1 MTLPVADTATNDLPD
16 VNVWLALSVPEH
28 VHHGTALA
36 WWQRGTGPTCHFNRV
51 TMLGLMRLLAQP
63 RVMGAGAL
71 DPAAALAVWQRW
83 IALPEVALHPEPAGL
98 DATLASLARRDL
110 PPRLLTDAYLAAFA
124 MRAGLR
130 LVSFDADFARFQGLH
145 WLRLQ
150 PRTTETPPSGLS
162 PST

>member
-1 MTLPVADTATNDLPD
+1 MTPPAGGATEDLPD

-28 VHHGTALA
+28 VHHRSALT
-36 WWQRGTGPTCHFNRV
+36 WWQQKAGPRCHFNRV
-51 TMLGLMRLLAQP
+51 TMLGLVRLLAQP

-71 DPAAALAVWQRW
+71 GASAALTVWQRW

-98 DATLASLARRDL
+98 DGALASLVPTDL

-130 LVSFDADFARFQGLH
+130 LVSFDADFARFTGLD
-145 WLRLQ
+145 WLQLQ
-150 PRTTETPPSGLS
+150 SGAA
-162 PST
+162 

>member
-1 MTLPVADTATNDLPD
+1 MTPPVGAASENLPD

-28 VHHGTALA
+28 VHHRAALT
-36 WWQRGTGPTCHFNRV
+36 WWQRKAGPRCHFNRV
-51 TMLGLMRLLAQP
+51 TMLGLVRLLAQP

-71 DPAAALAVWQRW
+71 GASAALAVWRRW

-98 DATLASLARRDL
+98 DAALASMVQTDL

-130 LVSFDADFARFQGLH
+130 LVSFDADFARFAGLD
-145 WLRLQ
+145 WLQLR
-150 PRTTETPPSGLS
+150 SGAA
-162 PST
+162 